1 MPWVITKRG
10 SMALPSTYA
19 SFASITYPP
28 LEPTGRKTTTPH
40 DWATWFPPQGA
51 RGTQYLM
58 DLFNYKGPGFQ
69 HDDRH
74 FAGVGRGLGAN
85 VRAYNDEHGAL
96 PGRLASLSDDF
107 YCAVGFRHDAHRF
120 RDIATPPFVP
130 ATLNDYEHL
139 ARSAYFD
146 AFEYAVAKVL
156 TAATAHHPLEREG
169 AKWHEMLAEAVA
181 EGQIKRD
188 EAAAIVMLCK
198 MMAVVDQAEIVCTA
212 RSFLERYIRT
222 SLLSAEHAERDRT
235 PLADIA
241 PARSADMV
249 APDFYLSIGN
259 ADWHAPWLA
268 QTQWL
273 REQGAIDDT
282 EWPLPKIGAIFDR
295 YPTQG
300 PGHRAMMA
308 GGNAA
313 YEAFEANNG
322 LTHLAL
328 VEIGARAASVNLMER
343 GRARLADS
351 ALGEHDRAGLA
362 LLIGAMERGLADPLT
377 QAHRRMQV
385 SMAAMIGDEAIMP
398 IDYEDDIASRAAE
411 AAKAKAAKP

>member
-212 RSFLERYIRT
+212 RSFSSVTFVPRCF
-222 SLLSAEHAERDRT
+222 
-235 PLADIA
+235 P
-241 PARSADMV
+241 PNMRSA
-249 APDFYLSIGN
+249 
-259 ADWHAPWLA
+259 
-268 QTQWL
+268 T
-273 REQGAIDDT
+273 
-282 EWPLPKIGAIFDR
+282 
-295 YPTQG
+295 
-300 PGHRAMMA
+300 GHRSQTSRPLDRPTWSRRISIYRSAMQTGMRHGSHKRSGCA
-308 GGNAA
+308 SK
-313 YEAFEANNG
+313 
-322 LTHLAL
+322 
-328 VEIGARAASVNLMER
+328 AR
-343 GRARLADS
+343 
-351 ALGEHDRAGLA
+351 
-362 LLIGAMERGLADPLT
+362 
-377 QAHRRMQV
+377 
-385 SMAAMIGDEAIMP
+385 
-398 IDYEDDIASRAAE
+398 
-411 AAKAKAAKP
+411 